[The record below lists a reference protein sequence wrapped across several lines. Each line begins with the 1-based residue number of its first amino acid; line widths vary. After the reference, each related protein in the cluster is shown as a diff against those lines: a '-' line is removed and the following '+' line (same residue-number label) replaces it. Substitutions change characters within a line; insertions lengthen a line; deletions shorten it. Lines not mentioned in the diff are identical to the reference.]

1 MSYDENRISDLI
13 DGGIQQKEELF
24 KGTKG
29 TWYLQDYTDAYTN
42 IVRSNDGIN
51 KTIYITNVYGS
62 PKNNEYRYDA
72 LLISKAPEMLEKLQ
86 ESTEVIKW
94 YMENSTSELPETFFN
109 IGANQ
114 IEQNE
119 LLIKEATEL

>member
-1 MSYDENRISDLI
+1 MENENRISDLI
-13 DGGIQQKEELF
+13 DGGIQKENELF
-24 KGTKG
+24 NGTKG
-29 TWYLQDYTDAYTN
+29 EWKVDSSFAEMVID
-42 IVRSNDGIN
+42 SNNDDICKVSYRLLN
-51 KTIYITNVYGS
+51 SKY
-62 PKNNEYRYDA
+62 EYKYNA

-119 LLIKEATEL
+119 LLIKQATEL